1 MTTFHIINLRDDYSK
16 IEPFYNLY
24 NELPEF
30 LKEVLNLNNQFIIWY
45 KNISHKNFKILNQ
58 IHNIVDIYYDYE
70 QILVSLDDIY
80 NIYQE
85 INELPLNIIL
95 IPIYKKVEEQIKKED
110 LKYTSSEE
118 LIKRKKQSIHDLFFE
133 ISKSKINSDDID
145 SLYPDILHHIE
156 EFCINKKEQSA
167 QTLFLKDIL
176 SYIYSPKLWIYKNY
190 IHHLRNIYLGIRFY
204 LQKDYMYNRFD
215 KHHLDDMANCSKY
228 FCYAKDSE
236 DNILMGCIIN
246 RYKNE
251 NNLLKEYLQE
261 HIFISSNVKID
272 IFKPH
277 LKIKNLSMQLHKF
290 GSEIEPKAKQIY
302 CNPLPSMLTILQ
314 KASNYKIIKL
324 NILTD
329 EERSYIENLTI
340 LCFKFIPT
348 VSISFI

>member
-1 MTTFHIINLRDDYSK
+1 M
-16 IEPFYNLY
+16 
-24 NELPEF
+24 
-30 LKEVLNLNNQFIIWY
+30 
-45 KNISHKNFKILNQ
+45 
-58 IHNIVDIYYDYE
+58 
-70 QILVSLDDIY
+70 
-80 NIYQE
+80 
-85 INELPLNIIL
+85 
-95 IPIYKKVEEQIKKED
+95 
-110 LKYTSSEE
+110 
-118 LIKRKKQSIHDLFFE
+118 
-133 ISKSKINSDDID
+133 
-145 SLYPDILHHIE
+145 
-156 EFCINKKEQSA
+156 
-167 QTLFLKDIL
+167 
-176 SYIYSPKLWIYKNY
+176 
-190 IHHLRNIYLGIRFY
+190 
-204 LQKDYMYNRFD
+204 
-215 KHHLDDMANCSKY
+215 KY

-324 NILTD
+324 NILTH